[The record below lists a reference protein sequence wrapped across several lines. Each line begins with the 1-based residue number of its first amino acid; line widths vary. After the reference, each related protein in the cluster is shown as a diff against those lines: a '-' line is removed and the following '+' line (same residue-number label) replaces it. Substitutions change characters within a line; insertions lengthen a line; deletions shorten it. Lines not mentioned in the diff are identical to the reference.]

1 IDELARE
8 GRNYKDMAVLYRTNA
23 QSRTIEEALLKS
35 NIPYTMVG
43 GTKFYSR
50 KEIRDVI
57 SYLNVIA
64 NPSDNISFER
74 IVNEPKRGVGPG
86 GLEKIRAFANLQEMS
101 LLEASDNIMLSGVK
115 GKAAQAVWELAQVL
129 YRLRNSL
136 DELTVTEMVEA
147 VLA

>member
-1 IDELARE
+1 
-8 GRNYKDMAVLYRTNA
+8 
-23 QSRTIEEALLKS
+23 
-35 NIPYTMVG
+35 
-43 GTKFYSR
+43 
-50 KEIRDVI
+50 I

-136 DELTVTEMVEA
+136 
-147 VLA
+147 